1 MFLRQRERVQRHDEI
16 VAEAA
21 YEDPRALSREA
32 PVFAASH
39 DSDPEGAF
47 FQSIVDEEILAAID
61 ALPGEYRMA
70 VVLSDLEDLSYNEIA
85 EVMEVPG
92 RNREESIVQRATPA
106 SEAVI
111 RVRRGDGVY
120 LGGGWGPIDDYL

>member
-1 MFLRQRERVQRHDEI
+1 MQRHDEI

-61 ALPGEYRMA
+61 ALPG
-70 VVLSDLEDLSYNEIA
+70 
-85 EVMEVPG
+85 
-92 RNREESIVQRATPA
+92 
-106 SEAVI
+106 
-111 RVRRGDGVY
+111 
-120 LGGGWGPIDDYL
+120 